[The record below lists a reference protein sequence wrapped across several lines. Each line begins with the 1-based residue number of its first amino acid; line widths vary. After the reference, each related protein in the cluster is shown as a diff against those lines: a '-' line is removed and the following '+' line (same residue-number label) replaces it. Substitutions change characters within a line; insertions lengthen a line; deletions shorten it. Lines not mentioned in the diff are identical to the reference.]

1 MNVADQGAG
10 RDRHHV
16 VPRTLIFLTSM
27 NPATG
32 AREVLL
38 LEGAPTKRL
47 WAGRYNGLGGHV
59 EAGED
64 VLAAARR
71 ELFEEAGLQVE
82 PLLLRGVVHIE
93 TSLAAPGV
101 MIFIFHGATQNRAV
115 TPTAEGTPRWLPLDA
130 LDALPVVDDLP
141 ALLTRALGAAPLFF
155 AHYQPQPDGS
165 LRYTFSDE
173 KLP

>member
-59 EAGED
+59 EAGEN
-64 VLAAARR
+64 VLAAAQR
-71 ELFEEAGLQVE
+71 ELLEEAGLYVE
-82 PLLLRGVVHIE
+82 ALRLRGVVHAE
-93 TSLAAPGV
+93 TGPGAPGV
-101 MIFIFHGATQNRAV
+101 MIFVFHGETQHRTV

-130 LDALPVVDDLP
+130 LNALPVVDDLP
-141 ALLTRALGAAPLFF
+141 ALLPRALGNGPLFF
-155 AHYQPQPDGS
+155 AHYQPQPNGD
-165 LRYTFSDE
+165 LRYAFSDE
-173 KLP
+173 TLP